1 MAMHHDTGYKELF
14 SPPAFVEA
22 LLEGFI
28 PRPVSELL
36 DYRTLSS
43 QPGHYITPLFDLG
56 LQLPCCDTAAC
67 IRAARTARGHGF
79 LLDCISFTAIEYGG
93 S

>member
-43 QPGHYITPLFDLG
+43 QPGHYITPLFD
-56 LQLPCCDTAAC
+56 
-67 IRAARTARGHGF
+67 
-79 LLDCISFTAIEYGG
+79 EK
-93 S
+93 